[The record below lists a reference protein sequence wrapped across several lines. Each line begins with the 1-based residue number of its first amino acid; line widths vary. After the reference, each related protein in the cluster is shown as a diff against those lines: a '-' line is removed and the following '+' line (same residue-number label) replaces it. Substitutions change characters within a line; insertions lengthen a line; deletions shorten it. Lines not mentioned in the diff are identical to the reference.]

1 MAADPAVGPSSDRP
15 GDARGPLLL
24 SILLGLVF
32 GGSWLGYTA
41 ATAEDGRRTI
51 TDWLDPMLAGATI
64 AIFILAQLALLV
76 GWEQLP
82 GDRARRWAA
91 TALIVGTW
99 LYVGGEVLSNTIT
112 VGEPPADIGSIL
124 EIAAGVIVLLAVA
137 TFSVVAIRQRV
148 GGAGGWLLGGT
159 AVVFLIGMLWWF
171 SHPID
176 QSQAGAL
183 ACNPGNAL
191 YNAFHQPCEGE

>member
-1 MAADPAVGPSSDRP
+1 MAADPAVGPSSDGP

-24 SILLGLVF
+24 SSLLGLVF

-64 AIFILAQLALLV
+64 AIFILAQLTVLV
-76 GWEQLP
+76 GWEQFR
-82 GDRARRWAA
+82 DERARRWAA

-99 LYVGGEVLSNTIT
+99 LYIGGEVLSNTIT
-112 VGEPPADIGSIL
+112 VGEPPADIGSIA
-124 EIAAGVIVLLAVA
+124 EIAAGVIVLLTVSILSVIAV
-137 TFSVVAIRQRV
+137 RQRV
-148 GGAGGWLLGGT
+148 GGSGRWLLGGT
-159 AVVFLIGMLWWF
+159 AVMFLIGMLWWF

-176 QSQAGAL
+176 QSRAGAP
-183 ACNPGNAL
+183 ACIPGNAL